1 MLDAQGHQLFA
12 VDLPAPRDGTGA
24 AASRAD
30 APDIDGDGELEVVI
44 QTVDAGVV
52 AYDLPGTRYAR
63 TLWPTGRGSY
73 RRAGVAFNDRVFA
86 DGFGG

>member
-1 MLDAQGHQLFA
+1 MGLWRLLRVWCQTGWYSS
-12 VDLPAPRDGTGA
+12 PATTN
-24 AASRAD
+24 
-30 APDIDGDGELEVVI
+30 IDGDGELEVVI

-52 AYDLPGTRYAR
+52 AHDLPGTRYAR